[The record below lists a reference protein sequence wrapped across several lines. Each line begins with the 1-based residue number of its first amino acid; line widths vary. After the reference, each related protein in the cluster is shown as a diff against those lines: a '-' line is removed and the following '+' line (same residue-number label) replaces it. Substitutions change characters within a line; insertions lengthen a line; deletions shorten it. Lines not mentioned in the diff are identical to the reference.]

1 MGNLAQFCCCSNN
14 NDNNNKSPKTFKNTS
29 INLNEMENDG
39 QSSNEYS
46 EDYEYLTPEE
56 MGKIKEKMDY
66 KLQNYQKMPLK
77 ASSINYIYESGI
89 IE

>member
-1 MGNLAQFCCCSNN
+1 MGVFAQNCCCSNN
-14 NDNNNKSPKTFKNTS
+14 NDNNKSPKIKNTS
-29 INLNEMENDG
+29 INLEQMNKDP
-39 QSSNEYS
+39 QSSSESS

-56 MGKIKEKMDY
+56 IGKMKEKMDY